1 MYTCITN
8 GLATHLVRSKGTI
21 YHQVLL
27 KLKYQLAWH
36 LKIVSGKQNSFL
48 FVCGAGVWLN
58 WLYEAVRVRSH
69 SDLFLSTVPGY
80 YGELDVYVIS

>member
-8 GLATHLVRSKGTI
+8 GHATHLVRSKGTI

-48 FVCGAGVWLN
+48 FVCGAGGVTKLIIWSCTRT
-58 WLYEAVRVRSH
+58 VTFRS
-69 SDLFLSTVPGY
+69 LP
-80 YGELDVYVIS
+80 